1 MKNKLKRIGYLLLVP
16 LVVFTM
22 LFFPVQESEAA
33 SLKNAYLVLNRMKV
47 GLGASDNID
56 MYVAFATTGAVATGG
71 TLKIEF
77 PGGTGESGRWCA
89 TAGTLTTTGVSSTPA
104 DQSAAPY
111 RVSSALPGT
120 LAGTCAEGTGTQG
133 DTITITGLTALTAS
147 TTYGVRLTSAGAG
160 KLGTPTTGGTKI
172 VSLTVTSGSTIETIA
187 FGINIVTE
195 DQVQVTA
202 TVMDVQTVTCTIATG
217 TVNLGQL
224 YKGGIGSTG
233 TTAIGTTTSG
243 SAGGYYWLVYGKG
256 DGTNA
261 GLYKSTAATYLIK
274 SDNTNLTVDIST
286 TGSEGFGLNV
296 APTDGAVGGPGF
308 SGNASEVYGSIG
320 ANANNAELLLYKIG
334 AQANTANTT
343 VTYGARAGGSS
354 IAGSYSETV
363 TYVCGGY
370 Y

>member
-22 LFFPVQESEAA
+22 LFFPVQETQAA
-33 SLKNAYLVLNRMKV
+33 SLKNAYLVLNRMKPN
-47 GLGASDNID
+47 LGATDGID
-56 MYVAFATTGAVATGG
+56 MYIAFATTGAVATGG

-89 TAGTLTTTGVSSTPA
+89 TAGILTTTGVTSTPA
-104 DQSAAPY
+104 DLASVPY
-111 RVSSALPGT
+111 RVSAALPGT
-120 LAGTCAEGTGTQG
+120 LAGSCAKGVSPQG

-147 TTYGVRLTSAGAG
+147 TTYGVRVTSAGVG
-160 KLGTPTTGGTKI
+160 KLGTSTSIGTKI

-296 APTDGAVGGPGF
+296 TPVDSSVAGAGF
-308 SGNASEVYGSIG
+308 SGNPEGVYGSIG
-320 ANANNAELLLYKIG
+320 ANASNAELLLYKLG
-334 AQANTANTT
+334 AQAGTANTT